1 MAHLTGWR
9 RAARDAALRHAPG
22 RVRRR
27 QLDAALIP
35 VPADDTLLDLFPMS
49 ARPSFTVEY
58 LEPAAVAVEAE
69 PLPEEFSASRLR
81 RSLLVLTAIVLVV
94 VAAIVLV
101 PGLGSL
107 RERFSGAQPGWLA
120 FAAVLQLAS
129 CASYVVVFRGVFC
142 RRMSWRT
149 SSEIGLSELAANSV
163 FSIGGAGGLALG
175 AWILR
180 RGGLAAD
187 FIARRTVAFFLL
199 TSLANVG
206 FLALGGVAL
215 ATGVLGGSPEVLL
228 GLAPAV
234 AAALAITLAVGAR
247 WAAGALARRSM
258 RARLAAAAG
267 SVGDG
272 VDEALRLLRTRDPAI
287 IAGAGGYLLFDV
299 AMLAVCFAAFGND
312 VPPAAVLLVA
322 YIIGQLGGLIPIPGG
337 IGGVDAGLIGTLV
350 LYGVDAA
357 DAAVAVIAYR
367 GLLLSIPALLGLPA
381 LAVLRRRLRDEA
393 HDIAACAPGESVEV
407 LGRGVVQAQDGRSR
421 NISSST

>member
-1 MAHLTGWR
+1 
-9 RAARDAALRHAPG
+9 
-22 RVRRR
+22 
-27 QLDAALIP
+27 
-35 VPADDTLLDLFPMS
+35 MS
-49 ARPSFTVEY
+49 TRPSFTVEY
-58 LEPAAVAVEAE
+58 LEPVAIDAE
-69 PLPEEFSASRLR
+69 PLPDEFSATRLR
-81 RSLLVLTAIVLVV
+81 RSLLVLAAIVLVV

-107 RERFSGAQPGWLA
+107 RDRFMGAQPGWLA
-120 FAAVLQLAS
+120 LAAVLQLGS
-129 CASYVVVFRGVFC
+129 CASYVLVFRAVFC

-180 RGGLAAD
+180 RGGLPAA
-187 FIARRTVAFFLL
+187 FIAHRTVAFFLL

-215 ATGVLGGSPEVLL
+215 ATGVLHGSPGLLL
-228 GLAPAV
+228 GLIPAV
-234 AAALAITLAVGAR
+234 AAVVAITLVLGAR
-247 WAAGALARRSM
+247 RVAGALERGSM

-267 SVGDG
+267 AVGDG
-272 VDEALRLLRTRDPAI
+272 VDEALRLLRTGDPAI
-287 IAGAGGYLLFDV
+287 LLGAAGYMLFDV
-299 AMLAVCFAAFGND
+299 AMLGVCFAAFGND
-312 VPPAAVLLVA
+312 VPPAGVLLVA
-322 YIIGQLGGLIPIPGG
+322 YIIGQLGSLIPIPGG
-337 IGGVDAGLIGTLV
+337 IGSVDGGLIGTLV

-407 LGRGVVQAQDGRSR
+407 LGRGLLQRPEPVTRTAG
-421 NISSST
+421 